1 MQGSARSGSKSR
13 GHTIMLGRGHVHA
26 PRALDYGE
34 IDAPCKMTYSRM
46 AFFSRPCDSCE
57 TRAKIAAH
65 VHAQQLQLSEE
76 HD

>member
-1 MQGSARSGSKSR
+1 MSTR
-13 GHTIMLGRGHVHA
+13 
-26 PRALDYGE
+26 RALDYGE

-65 VHAQQLQLSEE
+65 VHAQQLSEE